1 MDTHRVNSIKG
12 AILASGL
19 SGLMQLGHRS
29 PTLVLGAVLVGGWW
43 VLGGGCWL
51 VSGADV
57 KKKLTCPQWNLTL
70 TGLNKRADF

>member
-1 MDTHRVNSIKG
+1 MKG

-29 PTLVLGAVLVGGWW
+29 PTLVLGAVLV
-43 VLGGGCWL
+43 GGGCWL